1 VQERAGVV
9 EELRIAYPDHRDGK
23 EVAAGTILRIAQL
36 QGNTTFFPTLR
47 TLDLNIPDV
56 RKDPPALF
64 HLPFFLSPTLTSVTI
79 SHLGEDAAG
88 SLACFLIGNSPGPLV
103 SLVLHSVE
111 LSPLLA
117 TSISQCRS
125 LEILDLIFRGLLEY
139 SSLQAIL
146 SCPLLSNV
154 KLDTRNIQYGGSR
167 AVDGTTGDITWDI
180 GGIFH
185 LDGQINMMEDVMTVT
200 ANRKMLGLAITLI
213 ASHDKQIQHLL
224 QHIAAQQPSITNLA
238 ISINLENTFAINASV
253 LSALTSANNFHELR
267 RLESRGLSFEEL
279 DQHLPQMVLHWQHI
293 QHLSFV
299 TPAIRNAAGS
309 ISLPTLKLVARSCPN
324 LRSFEAPFDSPGT
337 TFDPPGG
344 ISDCLLSH
352 KLLRLSFK
360 ESPCPYYSHRPIP
373 PETTQRVARYIYALF
388 PDLEVIETHP
398 CHNHGREDWMPV
410 AESYKLFQNFCRRE
424 FKELNDMRQLDG
436 AGD

>member
-47 TLDLNIPDV
+47 TLDLNIPDG

-64 HLPFFLSPTLTSVTI
+64 HLPLFLSPTLTSITI

-117 TSISQCRS
+117 TSISHCRS
-125 LEILDLIFRGLLEY
+125 LEILDLTFRGLLEY
-139 SSLQAIL
+139 ASLQAVF
-146 SCPLLSNV
+146 SCPLLSRV
-154 KLDTRNIQYGGSR
+154 KLDARNIQYGGSQ
-167 AVDGTTGDITWDI
+167 AVNGITADIAWNI
-180 GGIFH
+180 GGQIH
-185 LDGQINMMEDVMTVT
+185 LNGQINMIEDVIT
-200 ANRKMLGLAITLI
+200 ATADRKMLGLSITLI
-213 ASHDKQIQHLL
+213 ASHEDQIQHLL
-224 QHIAAQQPSITNLA
+224 QHIAAQQASITNIA
-238 ISINLENTFAINASV
+238 ISINLENTLPIDASV
-253 LSALTSANNFHELR
+253 LSALTSANTFHELR
-267 RLESRGLSFEEL
+267 RLEFRGLSFQGL
-279 DQHLPQMVLHWQHI
+279 YQHLPQMALHWHHI

-299 TPAIRNAAGS
+299 TPAVRNAAGS
-309 ISLPTLKLVARSCPN
+309 INLATLKSVARSCPN
-324 LRSFEAPFDSPGT
+324 LRSLEAPFDSLGT
-337 TFDPPGG
+337 AFDPPGG

-360 ESPCPYYSHRPIP
+360 ESPCPYYSHLPIP

-388 PDLEVIETHP
+388 PDLEVIETHA
-398 CHNHGREDWMPV
+398 CRKHSHDSWMPV